1 MLGLGN
7 LISPIANLA
16 GTWIQGKVDR
26 AKAETDIK
34 VAKARAE
41 AEVFRTEATSEM
53 LMEKE
58 LTSQM
63 GDSLKD
69 EMWSILFAG
78 ILLACF
84 LPWTQPYVKDGFIF
98 LDENCP
104 TWFSNMLYI
113 IIGSAFGMRFGKQ
126 GLKILKS
133 KNGKTK

>member
-1 MLGLGN
+1 MLGSIIGP
-7 LISPIANLA
+7 ISSLA
-16 GTWIQGKVDR
+16 GTWLQGKVDK

-41 AEVFRTEATSEM
+41 AKVYETEATSEM

-63 GDSLKD
+63 CDSLKD
-69 EMWSILFAG
+69 ELWSVLFAG

-98 LDENCP
+98 LDQHCP
-104 TWFSNMLYI
+104 SWFSNMLYI
-113 IIGSAFGMRFGKQ
+113 VIGSAFGMRFGKQ
-126 GLKILKS
+126 GLQLLK
-133 KNGKTK
+133 KKK

>member
-16 GTWIQGKVDR
+16 GTWIQGKVDK

-34 VAKARAE
+34 VAKAQAE
-41 AEVFRTEATSEM
+41 AEVYRTEATSEM

-78 ILLACF
+78 ILSHF
-84 LPWTQPYVKDGFIF
+84 V
-98 LDENCP
+98 
-104 TWFSNMLYI
+104 
-113 IIGSAFGMRFGKQ
+113 
-126 GLKILKS
+126 
-133 KNGKTK
+133 

>member
-1 MLGLGN
+1 MLGSIIGP
-7 LISPIANLA
+7 ISSLA
-16 GTWIQGKVDR
+16 GTWLQGKVDK

-41 AEVFRTEATSEM
+41 AKVYETEATSEM

-69 EMWSILFAG
+69 ELWSVLFAG

-98 LDENCP
+98 LDQHCP
-104 TWFSNMLYI
+104 SWFSNMLYI
-113 IIGSAFGMRFGKQ
+113 VIGSAFGMRFGKQ
-126 GLKILKS
+126 GLQLLK
-133 KNGKTK
+133 KKK

>member
-1 MLGLGN
+1 MLGSIIGP
-7 LISPIANLA
+7 ISSLA
-16 GTWIQGKVDR
+16 GTWLQGKVDK

-41 AEVFRTEATSEM
+41 AKVYETEATSEM

-69 EMWSILFAG
+69 ELWSVLFAG

-98 LDENCP
+98 LDQHCP
-104 TWFSNMLYI
+104 SWFSNMLYI
-113 IIGSAFGMRFGKQ
+113 IIASAFGMRFGKQ
-126 GLKILKS
+126 GLQLLNKK
-133 KNGKTK
+133 K